1 MIEKQLTK
9 TKQNKFVKIL
19 IYVYFIFVLGKQ
31 KDVYKNFIKIK
42 QNKTKGLWRKNQN
55 KTNKNKM
62 ISKQTQ
68 NKIKQNKTKCLW
80 GKTKTKVNKTKQM
93 FCGEKTKQ
101 NKRKQEESFKKT

>member
-42 QNKTKGLWRKNQN
+42 QNKTKGLW
-55 KTNKNKM
+55 
-62 ISKQTQ
+62 S
-68 NKIKQNKTKCLW
+68 
-80 GKTKTKVNKTKQM
+80 KTKTKQIKTK
-93 FCGEKTKQ
+93 
-101 NKRKQEESFKKT
+101 